1 MKFDIKG
8 VHYDLTDVTREFLE
22 SKLVKLEFAADHILD
37 LNFILSKGKGTNDW
51 KAEVKVSFKWGHATY
66 LEETAFNLHEAID
79 KLIDKLEHK
88 VVKEKEK
95 IQDHHHGEKPVLDLD
110 KAAEV

>member
-22 SKLVKLEFAADHILD
+22 TKMARLAFAEDYIVD
-37 LNFILSKGKGTNDW
+37 LHFTLSKGKGTNDW
-51 KAEVKVSFKWGHATY
+51 KAEVKVNFRWAHTAY
-66 LEETAFNLHEAID
+66 LEETAFNLHEAIE
-79 KLIDKLEHK
+79 KLVDKLEHK

-95 IQDHHHGEKPVLDLD
+95 VQDHHHTDPN
-110 KAAEV
+110 AAGVS